1 MEQRPN
7 FLVIMTEQHRGD
19 CIGSD
24 GHPVLLTPNI
34 DEIGGKGVRFS
45 QAYSS
50 CPLCIPARRS
60 FLTGQFPATHGV
72 YNNMDVGWD
81 GNSMD
86 EEWEDRTVAGELS
99 AAGYQTEWIG
109 RSMHQQP
116 LRKRHGFQHMVIQNE
131 YFEWLECRQPPGSGG
146 LFGTGV
152 MHNDWTACP
161 WHMPDGLHYT
171 NWTVNQ
177 ALEFLDKRDPSCPFF
192 LVVSFLAAHPPL
204 TPPAFYLERYLRT
217 GVPEPHIGDWA
228 TPPADGG
235 IAGGTYD
242 PFVQLSGEAL
252 ISTRAGYYGLINHVD
267 DQIHRLLN
275 QVTGVD
281 RQTDNNT
288 VVIFCSD
295 HGEMLGDH
303 YRWRKALPYDGA
315 ARIPF
320 LMRAPERFNIQTGEV
335 IRQPVCL
342 EDIMP
347 TVLEIAGVEIPDTVD
362 GKSLLPLLQ
371 GRSDGWRARLHIE
384 CSPDFHCLTDGK
396 EKYVWFVA
404 DGKEQLFDLEQ
415 DPEEIHDLAA
425 DSKAKERLVS
435 WRIKLVDEL
444 EGRAEGFS
452 DGKRLI
458 PGCFYPMRRGADF

>member
-1 MEQRPN
+1 MKQRPN
-7 FLVIMTEQHRGD
+7 FLIIMTEQHRGD

-24 GHPVLLTPNI
+24 GHPMLLTPNI

-45 QAYSS
+45 GAYTS

-60 FLTGQFPATHGV
+60 FLTGQFPSTHGV

-99 AAGYQTEWIG
+99 AAGYQTEWVG

-116 LRKRHGFQHMVIQNE
+116 LRKRHGFQHMVIHDD
-131 YFEWLECRQPPGSGG
+131 YLEWLECRQPAGSAGP
-146 LFGTGV
+146 FGTGV
-152 MHNDWTACP
+152 MHNDWTVCP
-161 WHMPDGLHYT
+161 WHMPDGLHHT
-171 NWTVNQ
+171 NWTVSR
-177 ALEFLDKRDPSCPFF
+177 ALEFLGKRDPSCPFF

-217 GVPEPHIGDWA
+217 GVQEPVMGEWA

-235 IAGGTYD
+235 MGGTYA
-242 PFVQLSGEAL
+242 PFVHLTGEAL
-252 ISTRAGYYGLINHVD
+252 LTTRAAYYGLINHVD

-281 RQTDNNT
+281 RQTDDNT

-303 YRWRKALPYDGA
+303 YRWRKALPYEGA

-320 LMRAPERFNIQTGEV
+320 LMRAPERFGIQTGGV
-335 IRQPVCL
+335 IRSPVCL

-347 TVLEIAGVEIPDTVD
+347 TVLEMAEVEIPGKVD
-362 GKSLLPLLQ
+362 GMSLLPLLR
-371 GRSDGWRARLHIE
+371 GRTEGWREHLHIE
-384 CSPDFHCLTDGK
+384 CSPDFHCLTDGR

-404 DGKEQLFDLEQ
+404 DGREQLFDLEN
-415 DPEEIHDLAA
+415 DPGEIYDLAG
-425 DSKAKERLVS
+425 DSKAEERLVS
-435 WRIKLVDEL
+435 WRAKLVEEL
-444 EGRAEGFS
+444 KGREEGFS
-452 DGKRLI
+452 DGERLV
-458 PGCFYPMRRGADF
+458 PGRFYPMRRGADF